1 MINLGLAWFDGRIHP
16 PFNSAPL
23 ISQDGTGLNAS
34 SSQNPP
40 SVSQATNRFSTNVS
54 DSVQTFPSALN
65 HLWMMGPM
73 QGQPTLGLQGLPHLA
88 QSMQGVLSGSV
99 NVNESQLAPFLG
111 SPLMNMLEGNVHGVA
126 EPATNDQNGDG
137 SWYCMQPDGRWQA
150 YDAAISTA
158 IDAAFRSAEGGGSI
172 DVEIEGRRF
181 AGTMQLLR
189 QYSDGT
195 GEERSMPLPVR
206 RFNQEE
212 AYRRAAAVFFGHM
225 PIVQG
230 WPGLGQGQPPRK
242 HLDGLVCAG
251 GQTTLPK
258 TAEEWRAAVDRIAA
272 RLNTRPFISR

>member
-1 MINLGLAWFDGRIHP
+1 
-16 PFNSAPL
+16 
-23 ISQDGTGLNAS
+23 
-34 SSQNPP
+34 
-40 SVSQATNRFSTNVS
+40 
-54 DSVQTFPSALN
+54 
-65 HLWMMGPM
+65 LWMMGPS
-73 QGQPTLGLQGLPHLA
+73 QAQSTLGMQGLPHLA

-99 NVNESQLAPFLG
+99 NDVQLAPFLG
-111 SPLMNMLEGNVHGVA
+111 TPLMSMLEANVHGAA
-126 EPATNDQNGDG
+126 ESAASDQSGDG

-158 IDAAFRSAEGGGSI
+158 IDAAFRTAEGGGSI

-206 RFNQEE
+206 RFTQEE

-230 WPGLGQGQPPRK
+230 WPGMGQAQLPRK
-242 HLDGLVCAG
+242 QLDGLVCAG
-251 GQTTLPK
+251 GQTNLPR

-272 RLNTRPFISR
+272 RLSTRPFLSRFYGHACLHYVFALRAFVRLDKATCICPPYEKQKA

>member
-1 MINLGLAWFDGRIHP
+1 MGG
-16 PFNSAPL
+16 
-23 ISQDGTGLNAS
+23 
-34 SSQNPP
+34 
-40 SVSQATNRFSTNVS
+40 
-54 DSVQTFPSALN
+54 
-65 HLWMMGPM
+65 MGPM
-73 QGQPTLGLQGLPHLA
+73 QAQPTLGMQGLPHLA

-99 NVNESQLAPFLG
+99 NEAQLAPFLG
-111 SPLMNMLEGNVHGVA
+111 TPLMSMLEAYVHGVA
-126 EPATNDQNGDG
+126 EPAASDQGGDS

-150 YDAAISTA
+150 YDAAISSA
-158 IDAAFRSAEGGGSI
+158 IDAAFRSGEGGGSI

-206 RFNQEE
+206 RFTQEE

-230 WPGLGQGQPPRK
+230 WPGLGQGPAPRK

-272 RLNTRPFISR
+272 RLSTRPFLSRS